1 MVRDTDRK
9 SATELMTAVGLV
21 DLLIPRGGA
30 GLIRACTENAKVP
43 CIETGTGICHI
54 YVDAAADLDRA
65 LAIVDNAKTSRP
77 SVCNAAEVCLV
88 HSAVAEA
95 FLPRLKARLVD
106 ERAAAGLRPVELR
119 LDPRAAAV
127 IDGTPANEA
136 DFDTEFLDYML
147 AVRVVDGVE
156 EAAAHI
162 AGALDRPQRVD
173 RDGGRTRG
181 GCVYV
186 PRGQRGGVRQRLH
199 AVYRRRRVRPGLRDG
214 DLHAKAARARPNG
227 ARGADLL

>member
-106 ERAAAGLRPVELR
+106 EPAAAGLRPVELR

-136 DFDTEFLDYML
+136 DFDTEFLTTFSL
-147 AVRVVDGVE
+147 C
-156 EAAAHI
+156 
-162 AGALDRPQRVD
+162 ALWTAWKRRPRTSRRTPTGHSESIVTAD
-173 RDGGRTRG
+173 ETRG

-199 AVYRRRRVRPGLRDG
+199 AVYRRRRVRPGL
-214 DLHAKAARARPNG
+214 
-227 ARGADLL
+227 